1 MAALLPAVLRRD
13 LGTAFLRSPN
23 CFFVIRRFE
32 QRRLQ
37 LALIFGIE
45 IERRIQAD
53 LREARRV
60 TDQSRAPRR
69 HCPASTILSPRVAS
83 FRNVTE
89 LTEQTLRKII
99 VRQRCLWRIV

>member
-37 LALIFGIE
+37 RALIFGIE

-69 HCPASTILSPRVAS
+69 HGFERGETRNLRTMMGCRSPKSLCALES
-83 FRNVTE
+83 A
-89 LTEQTLRKII
+89 L
-99 VRQRCLWRIV
+99 